1 MIIKNDLDNEF
12 CIFDGLLKM
21 YYEFIE
27 VFDFNDNKV
36 LLKIL

>member
-1 MIIKNDLDNEF
+1 MNDYKNDLDNEF

-27 VFDFNDNKV
+27 VFDFNDV
-36 LLKIL
+36 